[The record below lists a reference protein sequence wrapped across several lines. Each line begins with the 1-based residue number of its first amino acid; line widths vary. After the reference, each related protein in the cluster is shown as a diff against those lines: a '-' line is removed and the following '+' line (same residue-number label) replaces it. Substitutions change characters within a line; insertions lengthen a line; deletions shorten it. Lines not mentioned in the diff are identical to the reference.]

1 LQINCNEMDNYQS
14 QLVTQTVFRIME
26 KVHGQTDLNSIFA
39 VIQENITDLV
49 EKCTANATA
58 GSTIPTTM
66 LSQIDHDLRTPM
78 CGILGFSEL
87 LSEELQDPAQK
98 KKADHVLESARRLM
112 EILDGLMSKYDDG
125 IQHLEAKL
133 PVESPGDTDM
143 EVQPEAGVTER
154 KSRKNKARKLPDV
167 LIVEDNIV
175 NIQLLMIYIRR
186 YCNIFS
192 SRNALSAIKQ
202 CQEQH
207 FDAIL
212 MDIHLGPGM
221 NGIEAMHE
229 IRKIPG
235 KEKIPIIAVT
245 GYATYGDR
253 ARFLDSGFTDYIKKP
268 IEREVIRE
276 IMERLFKNEPK

>member
-1 LQINCNEMDNYQS
+1 MQINCNEMDNYQS

-26 KVHGQTDLNSIFA
+26 KVHGQTDLNSIFS
-39 VIQENITDLV
+39 VIQEIINDLL
-49 EKCTANATA
+49 EKCTVNATSS
-58 GSTIPTTM
+58 GTIPTTM

-78 CGILGFSEL
+78 CGILGFAEL

-98 KKADHVLESARRLM
+98 KKADHVLESATRLM

-125 IQHLEAKL
+125 IQHIEAKL
-133 PVESPGDTDM
+133 SVENTRDIEM
-143 EVQPEAGVTER
+143 EVQPDTEVTPSR
-154 KSRKNKARKLPDV
+154 SRKNKVRKLPDV

-212 MDIHLGPGM
+212 MDIHLGTGM

-229 IRKIPG
+229 IRKIQG
-235 KEKIPIIAVT
+235 KENIPIIAVT
-245 GYATYGDR
+245 GYANYGDR

-276 IMERLFKNEPK
+276 IMERLFKKETK